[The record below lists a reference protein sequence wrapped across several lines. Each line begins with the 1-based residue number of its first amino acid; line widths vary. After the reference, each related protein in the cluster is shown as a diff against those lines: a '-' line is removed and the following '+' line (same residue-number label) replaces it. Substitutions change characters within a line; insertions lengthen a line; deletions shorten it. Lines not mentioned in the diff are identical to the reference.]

1 MREKKFNC
9 LLINQLTL
17 VVMCVGMGCDPRG
30 VFDYQVPTITDLP
43 LKSTALVGTISM
55 TMLAPTPPEWLCLH
69 QTADWFNLIINN
81 SSGSRT
87 IMWAPGED
95 LAIDCLHGVISHCF
109 LFTVSKKKV
118 FSVRQ
123 WTGRMEIMKAMNNW
137 QTTDWN

>member
-95 LAIDCLHGVISHCF
+95 LLAIDCLRGVISHCF
-109 LFTVSKKKV
+109 LFTVSKKKSLFCQAV
-118 FSVRQ
+118 NG
-123 WTGRMEIMKAMNNW
+123 THGNYEGHE
-137 QTTDWN
+137 